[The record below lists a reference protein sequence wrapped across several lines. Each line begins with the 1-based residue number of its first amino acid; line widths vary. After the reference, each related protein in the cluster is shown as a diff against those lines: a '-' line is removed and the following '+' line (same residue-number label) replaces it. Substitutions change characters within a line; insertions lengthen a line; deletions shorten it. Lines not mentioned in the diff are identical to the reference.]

1 MANSK
6 QFGAFGLLRKSIGS
20 VTYSKGKDSKGKT
33 IQIAKAKP
41 TSVLNPNTAN
51 QILQRCK
58 IKPAQRFYTALSM
71 ILDHSFEGVAYGN
84 ESRIKFMSEA
94 LKLSGPYIPKGV
106 TAVIPAD
113 YKVSEGSMDVISV
126 QPTAIASSTAIQALT
141 LDANAVA
148 ALVAA
153 NVPQGAQLTIIA
165 FYKEAGTNNYK
176 FAYGRLINEV
186 GNIFAWTGS
195 TAANMAVGV
204 KDGKIAVTT
213 ANGQATVAVAAIA
226 SQLVDG
232 TWKRS
237 TQSMVLTD
245 EYREGL
251 YNQTSVSLV
260 LSSYKES
267 ANGNAINSAWY
278 LNLANGQPFPG
289 SLEVSEEFVSENDT
303 ARVIGGVLLPPNGG
317 SIKFVCFTDDGTSTG
332 KLKIVSD
339 QGEIVDGTAAM
350 TAYVLENTY
359 DDVALWVDTY
369 ATQLGF

>member
-6 QFGAFGLLRKSIGS
+6 QYGAFGLLRKSIGS
-20 VTYSKGKDSKGKT
+20 VTYSKGKDGKGKT
-33 IQIAKAKP
+33 IQIAKSKP
-41 TSVLNPNTAN
+41 TSVMNPNTAN

-58 IKPAQRFYTALSM
+58 IKPAQRFYTALNT

-94 LKLSGPYIPKGV
+94 LKLSGPYVPKSV

-113 YKVSEGSMDVISV
+113 YKVSEGTMDTISV
-126 QPTAIASSTAIQALT
+126 QPTAIAESLAIQALT
-141 LDANAVA
+141 LNANAVA
-148 ALVAA
+148 ALEAA

-165 FYKEAGTNNYK
+165 FYKEAGSNNYK

-213 ANGQATVAVAAIA
+213 ANGQSTVAVAAIA
-226 SQLVDG
+226 SKLENG

-237 TQSMVLTD
+237 TQFMVLTD
-245 EYREGL
+245 EYRDGL
-251 YNQTSVSLV
+251 YNTTAMSLV
-260 LSSYKES
+260 LTSYKEQ

-289 SLEVSEEFVSENDT
+289 ILTDSEELVSENDT
-303 ARVIGGVLLPPNGG
+303 AKVVVGTLIQPTTSGAETIV
-317 SIKFVCFTDDGTSTG
+317 FTDDGTSAG
-332 KLKIVSD
+332 KLMIISD
-339 QGEIVDGTAAM
+339 QGEIVEGTAAM
-350 TAYVLENTY
+350 TTYVLANWA

-369 ATQLGF
+369 ATQMGF